1 MTPSQVIHLL
11 KVGRLKE
18 IDRET
23 KNKILARSALDLES
37 VKSEV
42 MKIIEDVKNRGDE
55 AIIDFYRSF
64 FGREVLTQDNLRVSE
79 DEVRE
84 AYEKVSDDL
93 IKALEIARKNIEVFH
108 KSQLPKEIWFTEVVS
123 GVLVGQIWRPIDS
136 VGIYVPGG
144 KADYPSTALMLAV
157 PARVVGVSR
166 IVAVTP
172 PKPDGSVSPA
182 TLVALDLA
190 GVKEIYRV
198 GGAHAI
204 AALAYGTQTIKKV
217 RKVVGPGNIWVATA
231 KHLLKG
237 VVDIEFIAGPSEVL
251 ILALDD
257 AEPEYV
263 VRDLIAQA
271 EHDQLASAVLVT
283 TSPELAGEVVAKLG
297 ELVRE
302 VPRNEIIREAL
313 SNYGAILVAEDLDEA
328 LEFVNEYAP
337 EHLEILTNNV
347 SKALNILSRV
357 RNAGSIFLGNNTP
370 VAMGDYITGANHTL
384 PTGGNAATRGSLSV
398 FDYIK
403 IIDVQIVNE
412 EGIKKLGPHA
422 ITIASSEGLY
432 NHAESIKVRLS
443 RIS

>member
-1 MTPSQVIHLL
+1 MI
-11 KVGRLKE
+11 KVWRLKE

-23 KNKILARSALDLES
+23 KNRIMARSAIDIES
-37 VKSEV
+37 VKSKV
-42 MKIIEDVKNRGDE
+42 MKIIEDVRDRGDK
-55 AIIDFYRSF
+55 AIIDFYRDF
-64 FGREVLTQDNLRVSE
+64 FGREVLTQDNLRVTE
-79 DEVRE
+79 DEIRK
-84 AYEKVSDDL
+84 AYEKVNNDL
-93 IKALEIARKNIEVFH
+93 IEALEIARKNIEVFH

-157 PARVVGVSR
+157 PAKVVKVPR

-190 GVKEIYRV
+190 GVREIYRV

-204 AALAYGTQTIKKV
+204 AALAYGTQTIKRV
-217 RKVVGPGNIWVATA
+217 RKVVGPGNIWVAAA

-237 VVDIEFIAGPSEVL
+237 IVDIEFIAGPSEVL

-257 AEPEYV
+257 AEPEYI

-283 TSPELAGEVVAKLG
+283 TSPKLASKVVTRLEELLH
-297 ELVRE
+297 E
-302 VPRNEIIREAL
+302 VPRNEIVKEAL
-313 SNYGAILVAEDLDEA
+313 SNYGAIIIADDLDEA

-337 EHLEILTNNV
+337 EHLEILTNDV
-347 SKALNILSRV
+347 SRALNILSKV

-384 PTGGNAATRGSLSV
+384 PTGGNAATRGGLSV

-422 ITIASSEGLY
+422 IRIAISEGLY
-432 NHAESIKVRLS
+432 NHAESIKARLS
-443 RIS
+443 RTN

>member
-1 MTPSQVIHLL
+1 MM

-18 IDRET
+18 IDEET
-23 KNKILARSALDLES
+23 KNKILARSALNLEA
-37 VKSEV
+37 VRDRV
-42 MKIIEDVKNRGDE
+42 IQIVEDVRRRGDK
-55 AIIDFYRSF
+55 AITDFYRDF
-64 FGREVLTQDNLRVSE
+64 FGKEVLTQDNLRVSNE
-79 DEVRE
+79 EVRE
-84 AYEKVSDDL
+84 AYEKVSDKL
-93 IKALEIARKNIEVFH
+93 IDALKIAHKNIEVFH
-108 KSQLPKEIWFTEVVS
+108 KSQLPREAWFTEVAS
-123 GVLVGQIWRPIDS
+123 GVLVGQVWRPIDS

-144 KADYPSTALMLAV
+144 KADYPSTALMLAT
-157 PARVVGVSR
+157 PAKVVGVSR
-166 IVAVTP
+166 TVAVTP

-182 TLVALDLA
+182 TLVALDIA

-217 RKVVGPGNIWVATA
+217 RKVVGPGNIWVAAT
-231 KHLLKG
+231 KHLLRG

-283 TSPELAGEVVAKLG
+283 TSPELARKVTTRLE
-297 ELVRE
+297 ELLRE
-302 VPRNEIIREAL
+302 VPRSEIAKEAL
-313 SNYGAILVAEDLDEA
+313 SNYGAILIAEDLDEA

-337 EHLEILTNNV
+337 EHLEILTNDL
-347 SKALNILSRV
+347 SKAFSILSKV

-370 VAMGDYITGANHTL
+370 VAMGDYVTGANHTL
-384 PTGGNAATRGSLSV
+384 PTGGNATTRGSLSV

-403 IIDVQIVNE
+403 IIDVQIVSE
-412 EGIKKLGPHA
+412 EGIKKLGPYA
-422 ITIASSEGLY
+422 VTIASSEGLY
-432 NHAESIKVRLS
+432 SHAESIKTRLS